1 MGGLVKWPNRLRWL
15 AHGLLNCWPN
25 RWRWLAHGL
34 LNCWP
39 NRLRWLAHGVAEL
52 LAQPLALVG
61 SRGWF
66 AGAFWGKLHRKPRLR
81 LLP

>member
-1 MGGLVKWPNRLRWL
+1 MAQPLALVGSRVAELL
-15 AHGLLNCWPN
+15 AQP
-25 RWRWLAHGL
+25 LALVGS
-34 LNCWP
+34 
-39 NRLRWLAHGVAEL
+39 RVAEL